1 MAASPFSDELR
12 VFQEK
17 RDEWVRSNLGKF
29 VVIQDSTVAEG
40 FFNSYSEA
48 LQAGLPL
55 VVTSVGAQGLPGLA
69 AIVPVQDD
77 ADALA
82 EAVLRLLSD
91 DAAWQVQAAA
101 QVAYAERHF
110 SRETLRAAL
119 LAALAGE
126 PPP

>member
-48 LQAGLPL
+48 LQAGLTKFGVSRGFL
-55 VVTSVGAQGLPGLA
+55 VKQVWMTE
-69 AIVPVQDD
+69 PVYFVSQ
-77 ADALA
+77 
-82 EAVLRLLSD
+82 
-91 DAAWQVQAAA
+91 
-101 QVAYAERHF
+101 YGTH
-110 SRETLRAAL
+110 RAAM
-119 LAALAGE
+119 GSFR
-126 PPP
+126 P